1 MWAVSCKQPTF
12 YTIRIIVIV
21 PTWRV
26 YMEFVVSAHTD
37 IGIKKKTN
45 QDSVLLQV
53 ARTDV
58 GNVAFG
64 VVCDGMGGLAKG
76 ELASSTLIKEFAT
89 WFQTGLRDMLEEGN
103 MSEQRLYEEWRN
115 IIISINQKITNYGN
129 DNRINLGTTTVGVL
143 IYNGHYYAFNV
154 GDSRLYRIN
163 NKLTQVTKDQSY
175 IQREMDAGRMT
186 PEQAKTDPQ
195 RNVLLQCVGASAIVE
210 PDFFSGDAN
219 VNDVF
224 MLCSDGFR
232 HVITP
237 EEIFQYLNPLALV
250 SEDNMKINAKYLTDL
265 DKYRM
270 ENDNISVAL
279 IKVVEEV

>member
-1 MWAVSCKQPTF
+1 
-12 YTIRIIVIV
+12 
-21 PTWRV
+21 
-26 YMEFVVSAHTD
+26 MEFIVSAHTD

-53 ARTDV
+53 AKTDV
-58 GNVAFG
+58 GNVALG

-76 ELASSTLIKEFAT
+76 ELASATLIKEFAS
-89 WFQTGLRDMLEEGN
+89 WFQMGLRDMLEEGDF
-103 MSEQRLYEEWRN
+103 SEQKLYDLWRD
-115 IIISINQKITNYGN
+115 IIITTNQKITNYGN

-143 IYNGHYYAFNV
+143 IYKEQYYAFNV
-154 GDSRLYRIN
+154 GDSRLYRLN
-163 NKLTQVTKDQSY
+163 NRLEQITKDQSY

-186 PEQAKTDPQ
+186 KEQAMVDPQ

-210 PDFFSGDAN
+210 PDFFTGKVN

-232 HVITP
+232 HVISE
-237 EEIFQYLNPLALV
+237 EEIYQYLNPVALV
-250 SEDNMKINAKYLTDL
+250 SEENMKVNAKYLTDL

-270 ENDNISVAL
+270 EKDNISVAL
-279 IKVVEEV
+279 IKAVQEV